1 MEILYENKN
10 CLVAVKPVG
19 VLSQKG
25 RPGEQDMVT
34 LLSQTQKGSLGG
46 IYLIHRLDKE
56 VGGVMLFAKN
66 HAAASFYASAV
77 ESRKVRKEYLAIVRG
92 VPEES
97 AGDWKDYLFRDETKH
112 KTITVAANHKGAKEA
127 RLRYEL
133 LDTKLIDGETL
144 SLLCIELLTGRNH
157 QIRVQCASRHLP
169 LLGDCLYGNGDMH
182 TVPALFAWR
191 LCFPEMSGGEK
202 AVFALPS
209 GGIWDR
215 FSLSDLLKI

>member
-10 CLVAVKPVG
+10 CLVAVKAVG

-25 RPGEQDMVT
+25 RKGDSDMVT
-34 LLSQTQKGSLGG
+34 LLSQTQKGSLGS

-77 ESRKVRKEYLAIVRG
+77 ENRKVQKEYLAVVRG
-92 VPEES
+92 IPEAPKGEWR
-97 AGDWKDYLFRDETKH
+97 DFLFRDEEKRR
-112 KTITVAANHKGAKEA
+112 TITVAAGHKGAKEA

-133 LDTKLIDGETL
+133 LETKVVGGETV
-144 SLLCIELLTGRNH
+144 SLLRIELLTGRNH

-169 LLGDCLYGNGDMH
+169 LLGDGLYGEAKDGEA
-182 TVPALFAWR
+182 PALFAFR
-191 LCFPEMSGGEK
+191 LCFPEMTGGEK
-202 AVFALPS
+202 TVSALPS
-209 GGIWDR
+209 GGIWDE
-215 FSLSDLLKI
+215 FSIELPI

>member
-34 LLSQTQKGSLGG
+34 LLSQTQKGSLGS
-46 IYLIHRLDKE
+46 IYLVHRLDKE

-77 ESRKVRKEYLAIVRG
+77 ENRKVHKEYLAVVRG
-92 VPEES
+92 VPEET
-97 AGDWKDYLFRDETKH
+97 AGEWRDYLFRDEIKRR
-112 KTITVAANHKGAKEA
+112 TITVAANHKGAKEA

-133 LDTKLIDGETL
+133 LDTRLIDGKTL
-144 SLLCIELLTGRNH
+144 SLLRIELLTGRNH

-169 LLGDCLYGNGDMH
+169 LLGDSLYGEAD
-182 TVPALFAWR
+182 TKSVPALFAWR
-191 LCFPEMSGGEK
+191 FCFPELTGGEK
-202 AVFALPS
+202 TVFALPS
-209 GGIWDR
+209 GGIWDKFPLAER
-215 FSLSDLLKI
+215 LKI